1 MKKTPTLLW
10 IAALALGW
18 LFDYLFW
25 GQGFGLN
32 FVLFLAVCLVSG
44 FLLLRANGLRPAR
57 RAVWLLPLII
67 FFLGSTFMRAEPMTV
82 FLSIL
87 LTLFLLGVL
96 ANTFLGG
103 RWTAYGMSDYFSGFF
118 NLIGSMI
125 ARPLIFN
132 AEVKRDQSERGTLP
146 RKIDPWPAVR
156 GFLIA
161 LPILAIFA
169 ALLASADEIFL
180 LQLSDFLDRF
190 LNLNIVPEYL
200 FRLIYI
206 LIIAYLL
213 AGAYLHAARPSGDT
227 KLQTEKSPAFS
238 QILGFTETAIVLGSV
253 NILFASFV
261 AVQFQ
266 YFFGGHAYIGAG
278 GLTDSEYA
286 RRGFGELAVVAFLS
300 LLLILG
306 LSTITRRVNAAQ
318 RRAYSGLS
326 VTLVALVLVILV
338 SAYQRLS
345 LNELAH
351 GFFRLRTYSHV
362 FYFWLALLLVTVVVL
377 EILQRERAFALAAV
391 MAALGFA
398 ASLSLL

>member
-1 MKKTPTLLW
+1 MIMKKTPTLLW

-132 AEVKRDQSERGTLP
+132 AEVKRDQSERGNLP

-180 LQLSDFLDRF
+180 LQLTDFLHRF

-266 YFFGGHAYIGAG
+266 YFFGGHAYLGAG
-278 GLTDSEYA
+278 GLTDPEYV
-286 RRGFGELAVVAFLS
+286 RRGFSELAEVAFLS

-306 LSTITRRVNAAQ
+306 FGTIT
-318 RRAYSGLS
+318 L
-326 VTLVALVLVILV
+326 
-338 SAYQRLS
+338 RL
-345 LNELAH
+345 N
-351 GFFRLRTYSHV
+351 V
-362 FYFWLALLLVTVVVL
+362 P
-377 EILQRERAFALAAV
+377 QQ
-391 MAALGFA
+391 
-398 ASLSLL
+398 